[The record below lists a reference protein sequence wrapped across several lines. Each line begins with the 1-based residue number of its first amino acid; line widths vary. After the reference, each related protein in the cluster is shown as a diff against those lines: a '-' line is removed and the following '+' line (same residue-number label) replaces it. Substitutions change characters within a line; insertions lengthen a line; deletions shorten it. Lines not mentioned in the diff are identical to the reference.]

1 MERVG
6 FFNTIEEKLNFLS
19 FRIEQRGKINLLD
32 FNIHSENFFAD
43 LINLIFDYKL
53 KNLNAIKQNVDGID
67 LVDEENKIIVQV
79 SSTCTKTKIENSLS
93 KKTLAKYSKY
103 SFKFVAICGSRDDVK
118 DKSFANPSSVVFDP
132 KKDIYDIASL
142 LRIIESMKIVRM
154 REVYDLI
161 VNELGAPVDSRKLNS
176 NLAEI
181 IKLLSSEDLST
192 IQTPEVNSF
201 EIHKK
206 IEFNKLGDMQDFI
219 DEYKVY
225 YNILDE
231 KYCEFDK
238 LGANKSKSV
247 LSIIQKQYL
256 QLSLTLSDPKE
267 LFLSVIE
274 SVSNLIQSSENYEML
289 PYEELDLCVSI
300 IVVDAFIR
308 CKIFKNPEGYT
319 YATTR

>member
-1 MERVG
+1 MKRVG

-79 SSTCTKTKIENSLS
+79 SSTCTKAKIENSLS
-93 KKTLAKYSKY
+93 KKTLAKYLKY
-103 SFKFVAICGSRDDVK
+103 SFKFIALCGSRDDLK
-118 DKSFANPSSVVFDP
+118 DKSFANPRGVVFDP
-132 KKDIYDIASL
+132 KKDIYDISSL
-142 LRIIESMKIVRM
+142 LRIIESMKIVNM

-161 VNELGAPVDSRKLNS
+161 VNELGDPIDSRKLNS

-206 IEFNKLGDMQDFI
+206 IEFNKLDDMQDFI

-256 QLSLTLSDPKE
+256 QLSLTLSNPKE

-274 SVSNLIQSSENYEML
+274 SVSNLIQSSENYEKL

-308 CKIFKNPEGYT
+308 CKIFKNPKGYT
-319 YATTR
+319 YATT